1 MAKRLTDVRVRN
13 AKATDKRREI
23 SDGGGPL
30 RLIVQPSGARS
41 FAVRFRVNGAT
52 RKLTLPPG
60 VALAAARKLAA
71 DAVLQASQG
80 IDACAVKKAAKVETA
95 SAAKDTL
102 RSVATQYFASQGSRA
117 LRTSRERERVITRL
131 VYTTKL
137 ANRPIAAI
145 TRRDLNELL
154 DTVEKTSGQRTADL
168 VLAILRRVWD
178 GTSYETIVSTPFR
191 SSPAWAAILPASER
205 GHAR

>member
-41 FAVRFRVNGAT
+41 FAVRFRVNGQT

-80 IDACAVKKAAKVETA
+80 IDACAVKKAAKAETA
-95 SAAKDTL
+95 SANRDTL
-102 RSVATQYFASQGSRA
+102 RSICTQYFADTKSKA
-117 LRTSRERERVITRL
+117 LRTAYERERT
-131 VYTTKL
+131 Y
-137 ANRPIAAI
+137 NRVDKGGHYAAWEQPQLFSEEV
-145 TRRDLNELL
+145 RAGFRP
-154 DTVEKTSGQRTADL
+154 
-168 VLAILRRVWD
+168 LRK
-178 GTSYETIVSTPFR
+178 SN
-191 SSPAWAAILPASER
+191 
-205 GHAR
+205 